1 MLSNTS
7 IMKVRDE
14 LNITAKLL
22 EVLMISLDVEGEASR
37 YFMVQLIKERIEK
50 ADSDLSGNK

>member
-1 MLSNTS
+1 MLSNTC
-7 IMKVRDE
+7 IMNVRDE